1 MAGHQRKQFVN
12 QHIWN
17 GQYMELQKIFQ
28 VPRKISLTF
37 EVVNHNHQDYLCS
50 TLSQSSESEYNSS
63 FILLNNLSSSKEST
77 FHSNLLISNAVST
90 NSKINRNLAREIEI
104 ITTKTLINI
113 WKVLRS
119 VNLWLNLLPSS
130 SHCVAWSISNSQKC
144 SHSEWYRKDFVKF
157 ISYVKV

>member
-119 VNLWLNLLPSS
+119 VNPLVKPFFLLR
-130 SHCVAWSISNSQKC
+130 VNV
-144 SHSEWYRKDFVKF
+144 FL
-157 ISYVKV
+157 KVFQTVRNVVIVNDIGKIL